1 MKKIILLCGLLLIVS
16 CADVN
21 NSNAVSDENQAKFEQ
36 HIESFRTF
44 AKGFNAEDMEMTLS
58 VVSEDVQW
66 SPPYYNGG
74 QLVGYDEFKSAVQG
88 YFDNFDEIEFM
99 EGEGPNMNPNADP
112 NENSAY
118 WSGSLYSSATPTDNP
133 EPNGLRVYGVWKWK
147 HTETGAEGGNK
158 WYGLINFGDDGKI
171 SGFSDWMDVNGMAV
185 QIEQYLESSKN

>member
-66 SPPYYNGG
+66 SPPNYNGG

-133 EPNGLRVYGVWKWK
+133 DGLRVYGVWKWK

-158 WYGLINFGDDGKI
+158 WYGLINFGEDGNI
-171 SGFSDWMDVNGMAV
+171 SGFSDWMDVNGMSV

>member
-21 NSNAVSDENQAKFEQ
+21 NSNTVSDENQAKFEQ

-99 EGEGPNMNPNADP
+99 EGEGPNMNPNSDP
-112 NENSAY
+112 NDNSAY

-133 EPNGLRVYGVWKWK
+133 DGLRVYGVWKWK

-171 SGFSDWMDVNGMAV
+171 SGFSDWMDVNGMSV